1 MLRSIVFYLTFFLT
15 VHSLYGQQIL
25 FFEDFNQCALS
36 DQWTVKIEGN
46 QNAAWSVGI
55 PENPKADSLSI
66 NGSCMLVIDDDLTG
80 DKTDSFNIRFTSAY
94 FDGSDFSDIDFKAQ
108 VHFRRDQQE
117 YLRILIDNG
126 KKEHLIREF
135 KNRNYSG
142 DKFTDYVDISAD
154 LSFIASDSMRII
166 IEYDDANAWG
176 WWAGLD
182 NISVTGS
189 KDGKIVMGENFNDCN
204 LPQGWTTEILNG
216 VDDWNFGIF
225 NDGRTIDGSCFVYF
239 NDDILGETAP
249 LSKIRIYGPTFNA
262 TEFSN
267 YKLTYDLIYRTY
279 EANEYLQ
286 LYVDNGKEWIPVKIY
301 TSDFGGPE
309 VDKSQQD
316 SIDLSPFR
324 GEEIRLIWEHNDGG
338 WAWWV
343 GFDNVKVTGK
353 GSINDRCDKATT
365 LVMDGD
371 CLVFDNTNALNTDDL
386 DPTNSDPAIGY
397 LYYTWKSSSNAD
409 FKILTQSSFND
420 QIEIFEGS
428 CAQALKIKSINRDE
442 YGFEGEEIV
451 LKAEAEKDYIIR
463 LSGKA
468 AEFGLQKGNGC
479 IYLVSNPAI
488 IAQPDSDL
496 CLEAKPILKNQP
508 CVNAQNKLA
517 DFDGP
522 IPTKNIRSRADIW
535 YAFTPQ
541 DTNAFDFKSNTDF
554 ADALAVYKGSCDQ
567 LVEVASEYS
576 GQKIA
581 IKNVEIGQNYYF
593 QVSGYFSILE
603 GNVCGQII
611 EQQSPII
618 SNDDCVASLPV
629 MLNNQCTASI
639 NTGAEYSGVRPS
651 CDYTVL
657 SDVWFS
663 FVAPSSN
670 NVFIRANVD
679 FEHILSVYEGTC
691 NDLTSIY
698 CNKNPHFC
706 NGFLHLDNVVAGKTY
721 YIQVGSK
728 IIQSGAQT
736 GNICIEILDQEP
748 MCKPISFDVIQECIS
763 KGAVLLTPINLD
775 TLVHITFDGIGMDQ
789 PVLGGER
796 YVIEGKDDDGCVF
809 TKVIDT
815 QTCNDFGCTIAAT
828 LEQTNASCYGLN
840 NGMAS
845 FEVEGGL
852 EPYEIRWS
860 NGVIGSVVTSL
871 AAGSYQVTISDGS
884 ACELIQQVVIN
895 QPAEIL
901 TNPSYKQPLCFGDE
915 SGSIN
920 LTVIGGISPYQYQ
933 WSNGNTTSL
942 ISEVSG
948 GNYIITITD
957 SNNCTSSQSFQ
968 LSQPEQIIITENITN
983 NPCPGDSLGEISV
996 FIKGGTGSY
1005 DIKWLGN
1012 ESSSK
1017 LTNLLAGNYTV
1028 EVTDDNGCIAQDTFE
1043 VLSPAP
1049 INLTVDSIVLE
1060 ISNADPGYISI
1071 TMNGGTAPY
1080 VYEWQLNGVSIG
1092 QNTNMIIVSDA
1103 GSYEVLVSDANG
1115 CIWNSQVWEVS
1126 IINRTENLDKGD
1138 RMKLVPNPVVENLQI
1153 QFSNLGNI
1161 EKWQIMDILG
1171 RIVQSNNEVN
1181 LIENKL
1187 NINIGHLS
1195 VGTYFYSCE
1204 KNGKRYIS
1212 KFVKI

>member
-1 MLRSIVFYLTFFLT
+1 MHKSIIFYLTCFLT
-15 VHSLYGQQIL
+15 VHSLYGQQTL

-36 DQWTVKIEGN
+36 EQWTVKIDGN
-46 QNAAWSVGI
+46 QNVAWSIGI
-55 PENPKADSLSI
+55 PENPKADTLSI

-94 FDGSDFSDIDFKAQ
+94 FDGSDFSDIIFQAQ
-108 VHFRRDQQE
+108 VHFRRDKEE
-117 YLRILIDNG
+117 YMRIWVDNG

-142 DKFTDYVDISAD
+142 DKFSDYVDISAD

-176 WWAGLD
+176 WWAGID

-189 KDGKIVMGENFNDCN
+189 KDGKIVLGENFNDCK
-204 LPQGWTTEILNG
+204 LPEGWTTEILNG
-216 VDDWNFGIF
+216 VDDWNFGVF

-286 LYVDNGKEWIPVKIY
+286 LYVDNGKEWVPVKIY

-309 VDKSQQD
+309 VDKSQKD

-324 GEEIRLIWEHNDGG
+324 GEQIRLIWEHNDGG

-353 GSINDRCDKATT
+353 GSINDRCDKATP

-397 LYYTWKSSSNAD
+397 LYYSWKSSSNAD

-420 QIEIFEGS
+420 QIEIYEGS
-428 CAQALKIKSINRDE
+428 CAQPMKIKSVNRDE
-442 YGFEGEEIV
+442 YGFEGEEIII
-451 LKAEAEKDYIIR
+451 KTEAQKDYIIR

-468 AEFGLQKGNGC
+468 AEFGLSKGSGC
-479 IYLVSNPAI
+479 ISLISNPTI
-488 IAQPDSDL
+488 TAQPDSDL
-496 CLEAKPILKNQP
+496 CLEAIPILKNQP

-522 IPTKNIRSRADIW
+522 TPTKNIRSRADIW

-541 DTNAFDFKSNTDF
+541 DENDFEFISNADF

-567 LVEVASEYS
+567 LIEVASEYS
-576 GQKIA
+576 GQKIS
-581 IKNVEIGQNYYF
+581 IKEVEIGQNYFF

-603 GNVCGQII
+603 GNVCGQIK
-611 EQQSPII
+611 EQQSPNIA
-618 SNDDCVASLPV
+618 NDDCVASLPV
-629 MLNNQCTASI
+629 ILNSQCTASL
-639 NTGAEYSGVRPS
+639 NTGANYSGVRPS

-663 FVAPSSN
+663 FVAPNANS
-670 NVFIRANVD
+670 VYIRANVD

-706 NGFLHLDNVVAGKTY
+706 NGFIHLDNIESGKTY

-728 IIQSGAQT
+728 IIQSGAKT
-736 GNICIEILDQEP
+736 GNICIEILDQDP
-748 MCKPISFDVIQECIS
+748 KWKPVSFDVNQECIS

-775 TLVHITFDGIGMDQ
+775 TLINITFDGLGIDQ
-789 PVLGGER
+789 PVLGGQR
-796 YVIEGKDDDGCVF
+796 YLIEGRDDDGCVV

-828 LEQTNASCYGLN
+828 LEQTNASCYGQN

-845 FEVEGGL
+845 FDVEGGL
-852 EPYEIRWS
+852 EPYQIRWS
-860 NGVIGSVVTSL
+860 HGVVGSEVTFL

-901 TNPSYKQPLCFGDE
+901 TNPSLTQPLCFGDE
-915 SGSIN
+915 TGSIN

-933 WSNGNTTSL
+933 WSNGNTTESVQA
-942 ISEVSG
+942 ISG
-948 GNYIITITD
+948 GNYILTVTD
-957 SNNCTSSQSFQ
+957 NNNCKTTQTYF
-968 LSQPEQIIITENITN
+968 LSQPEQMIITENITHN
-983 NPCPGDSLGEISV
+983 LCAGDAQGEIIM
-996 FIKGGTGSY
+996 FPKGGTGNY
-1005 DIKWLGN
+1005 DIKWLGI
-1012 ESSSK
+1012 EGGTK
-1017 LTNLLAGNYTV
+1017 LTNLIGGIYTV
-1028 EVTDDNGCIAQDTFE
+1028 EVRDENECLAKDTFE
-1043 VLSPAP
+1043 VLSPTP
-1049 INLTVDSIVLE
+1049 MNLEVDSVDLLIHSAE
-1060 ISNADPGYISI
+1060 PGYIAI
-1071 TMNGGTAPY
+1071 TMQGGTQPY
-1080 VYEWQLNGVSIG
+1080 YYDWLLNGVSLNRDSSFIHLI
-1092 QNTNMIIVSDA
+1092 NT
-1103 GSYEVLVSDANG
+1103 GKYEILITDANG
-1115 CIWNSQVWEVS
+1115 CTMSSQIWEATMINSSVDQSMLEQ
-1126 IINRTENLDKGD
+1126 I
-1138 RMKLVPNPVVENLQI
+1138 KLSPNPV
-1153 QFSNLGNI
+1153 
-1161 EKWQIMDILG
+1161 MD
-1171 RIVQSNNEVN
+1171 
-1181 LIENKL
+1181 KL
-1187 NINIGHLS
+1187 NISFSFDGNLDQWSILDALGKIVLS
-1195 VGTYFYSCE
+1195 SNKINLSDKMLNVHVDQLTSGTYFYSC
-1204 KNGKRYIS
+1204 KKDGKKYIT
-1212 KFVKI
+1212 KFIKI